1 MQQQFDGNYRGVNVL
16 RHAPIFYTMC
26 PFVESTSNGT
36 KCTLKMSLLKKGLQ
50 CAALR
55 NTNDGLCSFC
65 NFVSFF
71 TTIKAFSQS
80 SSVLYYKQKTC
91 ICSRA
96 AKPPFL
102 LPKNCVKMR
111 MIFFFVC
118 RAASIVLRI
127 QLCDCDV
134 TYRWRNLAS
143 FLFNILTKKSGIH
156 QCYQL

>member
-1 MQQQFDGNYRGVNVL
+1 MHSEN
-16 RHAPIFYTMC
+16 
-26 PFVESTSNGT
+26 ESI
-36 KCTLKMSLLKKGLQ
+36 KKG
-50 CAALR
+50 AAMCGLR

-71 TTIKAFSQS
+71 NTIKAFSQS
-80 SSVLYYKQKTC
+80 SSDVGLYYKQKTC

-118 RAASIVLRI
+118 WAASIVLRI
-127 QLCDCDV
+127 QLCDFDV
-134 TYRWRNLAS
+134 TYRWRNLAP
-143 FLFNILTKKSGIH
+143 FLFNILTKKNVVFIRITNYEITHSEIRTI
-156 QCYQL
+156 YLPISK

>member
-1 MQQQFDGNYRGVNVL
+1 MLSEMNQFSIHFTFSKPKYYFLPILLLLVL
-16 RHAPIFYTMC
+16 ILLFLAHFTFLYQFYFFIPI
-26 PFVESTSNGT
+26 
-36 KCTLKMSLLKKGLQ
+36 LLFL
-50 CAALR
+50 
-55 NTNDGLCSFC
+55 
-65 NFVSFF
+65 
-71 TTIKAFSQS
+71 
-80 SSVLYYKQKTC
+80 VLP

-111 MIFFFVC
+111 MIFFVC
-118 RAASIVLRI
+118 WAASIVLRI

-143 FLFNILTKKSGIH
+143 YLFNFLTKKIGIH